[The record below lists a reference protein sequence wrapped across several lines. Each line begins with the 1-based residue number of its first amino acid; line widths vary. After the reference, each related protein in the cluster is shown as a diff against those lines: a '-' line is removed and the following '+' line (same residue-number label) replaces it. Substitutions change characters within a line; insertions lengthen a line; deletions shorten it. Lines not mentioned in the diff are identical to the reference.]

1 MTPLT
6 EKISYFNV
14 SERKL
19 FLRIID
25 VVILIS
31 SLYLA
36 SLFIN
41 FTYINFS
48 NSIVLT
54 KIILLV
60 FYFLIFG
67 QIFQLYGLGISNNK
81 YLTVRSLVLTVFVT
95 TILYIFTPYFS
106 PVLPSNRLQIIYF
119 FLLSFIPILLWRF
132 IYISLIFSPKY
143 FKSVIFIGNSER
155 IKKLLTQVNSDSF
168 HNVHAYLSDKEVE
181 RVNGYIDISKT
192 TISSILENNAIS
204 EVIVSK
210 RDLSDEVVNRL
221 NKELIL
227 LFEKGVNIVSYETF
241 YEDVNVRIPRE
252 YLDHNFYRHINF
264 SKNNSN
270 NFYLFGLRIVDIL
283 LSLVGAIGFLCVIP
297 LIFIGNIIANR
308 GPLFYTQLR
317 VGKNGKP
324 FRIFKLR
331 SMVRDAEK
339 GVAVW
344 AKKNDTRITTFG
356 NFLRRTRLDEMPQFF
371 NIIKG
376 DMSLIGPRPERPEF
390 VKDLEDKIPFYAIR
404 HVVRPGLTGWAQVN
418 YPYANTIEEQE
429 TKLRYD
435 LYYIKERSAFLDFKI
450 FIKTFTT
457 VLYFKG
463 Q

>member
-1 MTPLT
+1 MET
-6 EKISYFNV
+6 KISYFNL
-14 SERKL
+14 SERIF

-25 VVILIS
+25 ILILIS

-36 SLFIN
+36 SL
-41 FTYINFS
+41 YINFNYINFNS
-48 NSIVLT
+48 NAILNWLV
-54 KIILLV
+54 LLV

-67 QIFQLYGLGISNNK
+67 QIFQLYNLNVSNNR
-81 YLTVRSLVLTVFVT
+81 YLVVKA
-95 TILYIFTPYFS
+95 TILTAFATTLFYIFTPYFS
-106 PVLPSNRLQIIYF
+106 PELPANRLQIVYF
-119 FLLSFIPILLWRF
+119 FLLSFIPVLLWRF
-132 IYISLIFSPKY
+132 AYMSILYSPKY
-143 FKSVIFIGNSER
+143 FKSVIFVGCSNG
-155 IKKLLTQVNSDSF
+155 IKKLLTQIQNDNF
-168 HNVHAYLSDKEVE
+168 HNVSAYLSDKKI
-181 RVNGYIDISKT
+181 NGINGFKDINTT
-192 TISSILENNAIS
+192 TISSLVRENHTT

-210 RDLSDEVVNRL
+210 KNLSKDVVDKL

-227 LFEKGVNIVSYETF
+227 LFEKGVNIVSYESF
-241 YEDVNVRIPRE
+241 YEGVNARIPRE
-252 YLDHNFYRHINF
+252 YLDHNFYRNINF
-264 SKNNSN
+264 SKNNTN
-270 NFYLFGLRIVDIL
+270 NFYLFGLRLVDVL
-283 LSLVGAIGFLCVIP
+283 TSFVGVFIFLFFLP
-297 LIFIGNIIANR
+297 LILIGNLFANR

-317 VGKNGKP
+317 VGENGKT

-331 SMVRDAEK
+331 SMIKNAEK
-339 GVAVW
+339 GGAVW
-344 AKKNDTRITTFG
+344 AKKNDTRITSFG
-356 NFLRRTRLDEMPQFF
+356 KFLRRTRLDEMPQFI
-371 NIIKG
+371 NILKG
-376 DMSLIGPRPERPEF
+376 DMSLIGPRPERPVF